1 MQTKNVIQTVAN
13 VIKITSL
20 KKGDV
25 VKMIETSSY
34 SSPESYFAVVLDM
47 LNDGENTFIELLK
60 YKKSYGSVNAEIKLY
75 KGTDDI
81 SLFPTSLDELKTH
94 FEDSIQSIEKDIE
107 KDKEVLQKKIE
118 GVEKAREFIS
128 GELSKKLTEV
138 EFSEIEQSKFIQ
150 LQKEKQERIKALEEG
165 QA

>member
-25 VKMIETSSY
+25 VKMVESNY
-34 SSPESYFAVVLDM
+34 SSIESYYAVVLDM
-47 LNDGENTFIELLK
+47 LNDGENTFIELLR
-60 YKKSYGSVNAEIKLY
+60 YKKRYDEVDAEIKLY

-81 SLFPTSLDELKTH
+81 SLFPTSLYELKEH
-94 FEDSIQSIEKDIE
+94 FESSIKCIEKSIND
-107 KDKEVLQKKIE
+107 DKEKLQKKIE
-118 GVEKAREFIS
+118 GLNKAREFVS
-128 GELSKKLTEV
+128 GELSKTLTEV

-150 LQKEKQERIKALEEG
+150 LQKEKQERIKELEL
-165 QA
+165 